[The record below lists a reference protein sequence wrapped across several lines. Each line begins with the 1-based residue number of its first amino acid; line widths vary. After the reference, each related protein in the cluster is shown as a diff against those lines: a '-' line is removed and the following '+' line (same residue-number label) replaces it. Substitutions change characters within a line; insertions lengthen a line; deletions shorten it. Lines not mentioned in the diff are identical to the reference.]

1 MDFIYFFILEG
12 HRGRASPPESW
23 LKGRGAAKSQYSW
36 ELSKGGELKRGVHR
50 VYVQVCSTWEK
61 KQDTRHQPLLYPS
74 LAAGSTRGELR
85 IDTRPRTD
93 HGMAR
98 PQRTPHHSHV
108 STASSTSKARSSCS
122 VASVWRR
129 GAELSEDF
137 INLTELHLSRVN
149 LEGWFLP
156 RTFRSKNLRVLD

>member
-1 MDFIYFFILEG
+1 MIKG
-12 HRGRASPPESW
+12 SW
-23 LKGRGAAKSQYSW
+23 
-36 ELSKGGELKRGVHR
+36 GGQKPVQLRVEQGGKLKRGVHR